1 MLMQHIGVG
10 YFGYYRA
17 TAYAMKH
24 SLMPEIAKL
33 RMKALNFWDKHGI
46 RAATDAF
53 DVSTRTLYWWRR
65 LLRTGGPEALIPRS
79 KAPLVRR
86 SRHWHPDVLKEIRRL
101 RTELPNLGKEQIF
114 VRLKPWCEARHFT
127 CPSTSTIGRI
137 IAGAHDKMRMIPVRL
152 SARGKARLIKKRSVK
167 PRRPKQYRP
176 VKTGELIGM
185 DAIELRMGD
194 LRRYIITMIDEHSD
208 YALALAVPSLNS
220 DITSHFFSKAT
231 KLFPVAIRQVV
242 TDNGKEFL
250 GNFDKTLQEAS
261 IKHIWTYPYTP
272 KMNATCER
280 FNRTLREHPE
290 NNQFHFTEEF
300 TVLRSGGVETR
311 RPDIVCFVNGIPLAV
326 IEAKSP
332 AGHGKK
338 GPTIDEG
345 ISQSIRNQLN
355 DEIPQLFVYS
365 QLLLSING
373 HDGRYGTCHTPMK
386 FWAAWREEDI
396 TDPQMYALRNHP
408 LSTEQIHA
416 LFDHRP
422 SVDLKWYQQ
431 LIDGGELAVS
441 GQDKLL
447 ISLLSP
453 ERLLEMTRFF
463 TLFDKKTGKIVARYQ
478 QVFGIK
484 RLLERISTRRPDGGR
499 EGGVIWH
506 TTGSGKSY
514 TMVFLSKALIL
525 HDSLKQC
532 RIVVVTDRVDL
543 EGQLSGTFVSGGELA
558 GKDDK
563 AKAMA
568 TSGQKLAQQ
577 IGSGKERIIFTLIQ
591 KFNSATKLP
600 ECVNTSPDIIV
611 LIDEGHRSQGGENHV
626 RMKLALPN
634 AAFVAFTG
642 TPLLKED
649 KTTNKFGPIVHAYT
663 MQRAVED
670 KAVTPLLYEE
680 RIPDLEVNDRAIDAW
695 FDRITDGLSEAQ
707 KADLKRKYA
716 RKGEVYSADDR
727 IRLIALDI
735 ATHFSKNI
743 DEGLKGQLACDSK
756 ISAIKYKK
764 YLDEAGL
771 FESAVV
777 ISPPDT
783 REGNTEVDESKLPEV
798 TKWWKDNVGTQDESV
813 YTRNI
818 ISRFDTDEKLK
829 LLIVVDKLL
838 TGFDE
843 PKNTVLYIDKPLK
856 SHNLIQAIARVNRLH
871 PLKKFGLLIDY
882 RGILAELDTT
892 IGKYQDLAS
901 RTQGGYDIKDIDGL
915 YSAMS
920 SEYKR
925 LPHLYNQL
933 WAIFAGVKNK
943 NDTEQLRAVL
953 VPKMEE
959 RDGEM
964 VDIHQKT
971 RDDFFEALTAFAGCL
986 KVALQ
991 SATFFTDKS
1000 FTEQDRN
1007 LYKETVKQM
1016 SSLRQWA
1023 MQVSGEQV
1031 NYDDYAEQVKKLL
1044 DKHVTG
1050 VEVREPDG
1058 VYEVGKMGKSEK
1070 PEEWDNNKTRNE
1082 TDIIKTRVTKMIE
1095 QELRDDP
1102 YAQEAFSK
1110 LLRMAIEEAEKLF
1123 DHPLKQYLLFREFE
1137 EQVEARKLSDI
1148 PDALAVN
1155 KHAQAYYGVFKKEL
1169 PEVFAVNDVQVQDKW
1184 TKLAFEVDN
1193 IIVKAVAENSLNP
1206 QDIEKVVKTSL
1217 LPLLFTACRE
1227 IGAGMNQVNRIV
1239 ETIIQILR
1247 VGLMKS

>member
-1 MLMQHIGVG
+1 MNQ
-10 YFGYYRA
+10 
-17 TAYAMKH
+17 T
-24 SLMPEIAKL
+24 
-33 RMKALNFWDKHGI
+33 
-46 RAATDAF
+46 
-53 DVSTRTLYWWRR
+53 
-65 LLRTGGPEALIPRS
+65 
-79 KAPLVRR
+79 
-86 SRHWHPDVLKEIRRL
+86 
-101 RTELPNLGKEQIF
+101 
-114 VRLKPWCEARHFT
+114 
-127 CPSTSTIGRI
+127 
-137 IAGAHDKMRMIPVRL
+137 
-152 SARGKARLIKKRSVK
+152 
-167 PRRPKQYRP
+167 
-176 VKTGELIGM
+176 
-185 DAIELRMGD
+185 
-194 LRRYIITMIDEHSD
+194 
-208 YALALAVPSLNS
+208 
-220 DITSHFFSKAT
+220 
-231 KLFPVAIRQVV
+231 
-242 TDNGKEFL
+242 
-250 GNFDKTLQEAS
+250 
-261 IKHIWTYPYTP
+261 YTP
-272 KMNATCER
+272 KFQEEYSAKIPALTLLTSLGWTFLSPKQIMDYRGYKQDEVVLRPVLREELSKRSFMAGGKTCQLSEKALDNLISQVCSPALNEGLLKANER
-280 FNRTLREHPE
+280 MYNHLLYGIAVTEFVDGKKVNPTIALIDWEHPE
-290 NNQFHFTEEF
+290 NNQFYFTEEF

-332 AGHGKK
+332 AGHSKK

-355 DEIPQLFVYS
+355 DEIPQLFAYS
-365 QLLLSING
+365 QILLSING

-396 TDPQMYALRNHP
+396 TYAQMYALRNHK

-422 SVDLKWYQQ
+422 SADLDWYQQ
-431 LIDGGELAVS
+431 LIAAGELAVS

-525 HDSLKQC
+525 HDSLKRC
-532 RIVVVTDRVDL
+532 RIVVVTDRIDL
-543 EGQLSGTFVSGGELA
+543 EEQLSSTFASGGELA
-558 GKDDK
+558 GKKDK
-563 AKAMA
+563 ANAMA
-568 TSGQKLAQQ
+568 TSGQMLAKQ
-577 IGSGKERIIFTLIQ
+577 IGTGKERIIFTLIQ

-727 IRLIALDI
+727 IHLIALDI

>member
-1 MLMQHIGVG
+1 MDKHYQPKFQEEYSAKIPALTLLTSLGWTFLSPKQIMDYRG
-10 YFGYYRA
+10 Y
-17 TAYAMKH
+17 KQD
-24 SLMPEIAKL
+24 EVVL
-33 RMKALNFWDKHGI
+33 RPVLREELSKRSFMAGGKTCQLSEKALDNLISQVCSPALNEGLLKANERMYNHLLYGI
-46 RAATDAF
+46 TVTEFVDGKK
-53 DVSTRTLYWWRR
+53 VNPTI
-65 LLRTGGPEALIPRS
+65 ALID
-79 KAPLVRR
+79 
-86 SRHWHPDVLKEIRRL
+86 W
-101 RTELPNLGKEQIF
+101 
-114 VRLKPWCEARHFT
+114 
-127 CPSTSTIGRI
+127 
-137 IAGAHDKMRMIPVRL
+137 
-152 SARGKARLIKKRSVK
+152 
-167 PRRPKQYRP
+167 
-176 VKTGELIGM
+176 
-185 DAIELRMGD
+185 
-194 LRRYIITMIDEHSD
+194 
-208 YALALAVPSLNS
+208 
-220 DITSHFFSKAT
+220 
-231 KLFPVAIRQVV
+231 
-242 TDNGKEFL
+242 
-250 GNFDKTLQEAS
+250 
-261 IKHIWTYPYTP
+261 
-272 KMNATCER
+272 
-280 FNRTLREHPE
+280 EHPE

-332 AGHGKK
+332 VGHGKK

-355 DEIPQLFVYS
+355 DEIPQLFAYS
-365 QLLLSING
+365 QILLSING

-396 TDPQMYALRNHP
+396 TYAQMYALRNHK

-422 SVDLKWYQQ
+422 SVDLNWYQQ

-525 HDSLKQC
+525 HDSLKRC
-532 RIVVVTDRVDL
+532 RIVVVTDRIDL
-543 EGQLSGTFVSGGELA
+543 EEQLSNTFASGGELA
-558 GKDDK
+558 GKKDK
-563 AKAMA
+563 ANAMA
-568 TSGQKLAQQ
+568 TSGQMLAKQ

-1184 TKLAFEVDN
+1184 TKLAFEVDS
-1193 IIVKAVAENSLNP
+1193 IIVRAVEENSLNP
-1206 QDIEKVVKTSL
+1206 QDIEKAVKTNL

-1227 IGAGMNQVNRIV
+1227 MGAGMNQVNRIV